1 MANLFTGS
9 LDFEGYKTLSSLTGI
24 TFVQGTTYTIQ
35 IQNGA
40 YVREGVTGEGFLVPD
55 ASPFQYTARTD
66 DLYIKK
72 LCENS
77 FIVVNIAD

>member
-35 IQNGA
+35 IQNFPSTNNKLLSM
-40 YVREGVTGEGFLVPD
+40 YFCLVVLIIIRKI
-55 ASPFQYTARTD
+55 Q
-66 DLYIKK
+66 
-72 LCENS
+72 
-77 FIVVNIAD
+77 